1 MELLLTFLMFSPLAA
16 VLWLVNLSWRKRIEG
31 ELQSERLL
39 KFLGYGLLAALFGG
53 LILLGLLLQAAGL
66 VMGLDPVAAEV
77 ALPPGFSPDV
87 LPRLALGFWV
97 PSIFGLLM
105 LLRAPRRL
113 VARFTSVD
121 PTNPV
126 HAVAL
131 SMSFLVLVNL
141 FVTLGLGLKNLA
153 EMMETSQA
161 AGTETNLAASL
172 WAQNIVFLL
181 VSFVGV
187 GWLARRTFKG
197 TLNRLGLVVPTLP
210 QAVIGLLAGILMAPA
225 IILLEYGASKLGLGA
240 DPDVQRLTEQLIGP
254 LTLSIPGILTLGL
267 AAAIGE
273 ESIFRGALQPRFGLL
288 LTTLLFALLHSQYGF
303 SFSTAAV
310 FLVGLVLGVLRLRAN
325 TTTAMITHA
334 VYNMSLGLIAYLG
347 LLQDL

>member
-1 MELLLTFLMFSPLAA
+1 MEILFIVLMFFPLLV

-31 ELQSERLL
+31 ETQSERLL
-39 KFLGYGLLAALFGG
+39 KFSGYGLLALLFVG
-53 LILLGLLLQAAGL
+53 LILIGLFLQAVGLLAN
-66 VMGLDPVAAEV
+66 LDPQVAAS
-77 ALPPGFSPDV
+77 ALPPGFSADV
-87 LPRLALGFWV
+87 LPRIALGFWL
-97 PSIFGLLM
+97 PSLFGLLM
-105 LLRAPRRL
+105 LLRAPRRA

-141 FVTLGLGLKNLA
+141 FITLGLGLKNMA
-153 EMMETSQA
+153 EMLEASQA
-161 AGTETNLAASL
+161 AGVETNLTVAL
-172 WAQNIVFLL
+172 WVQNIIFLVMAL
-181 VSFVGV
+181 VGV

-197 TLNRLGLVVPTLP
+197 VLNRLGLVVPTLS
-210 QAVIGLLAGILMAPA
+210 QAVVGFVLGLLLVPA
-225 IILLEYGASKLGLGA
+225 IILLELAASRVGFGA
-240 DPDVQRLTEQLIGP
+240 DPDVERLTEQLIGP

-273 ESIFRGALQPRFGLL
+273 ESVFRGALQPRFGLV

-303 SFSTAAV
+303 SFSTVAV
-310 FLVGLVLGVLRLRAN
+310 FLVGLVLGFLRLRAN

-347 LLQDL
+347 LLENL